1 MLYTSPPL
9 NDKILILAEFGN
21 QILGI
26 VDKLYE
32 RVAGLLAL
40 VHLGIQETL
49 HKDKVAL
56 NTLSQIQNAGCL
68 SACQNADNLGT
79 IVNYEVR
86 NKGILRRKNSGS
98 FHGNHEVKYFIKLA
112 RLEQ

>member
-1 MLYTSPPL
+1 ML
-9 NDKILILAEFGN
+9 IFAEFGN

-26 VDKLYE
+26 ADKLYE
-32 RVAGLLAL
+32 RVTGLLAL

-79 IVNYEVR
+79 IV
-86 NKGILRRKNSGS
+86 IM
-98 FHGNHEVKYFIKLA
+98 
-112 RLEQ
+112 RLETKAF